1 MTSVLNSWRHATA
14 VSKTRQTASGSSAL
28 TWKMGA
34 PNALPRSDAYIRRL
48 PCSGVAVKPT
58 WLLQMTWIVPPVPY
72 ASSATIC
79 IVS

>member
-1 MTSVLNSWRHATA
+1 M
-14 VSKTRQTASGSSAL
+14 

-34 PNALPRSDAYIRRL
+34 PNALPRSDAYIVLR